1 MSSSSSSH
9 RGWLSIGGIV
19 LAFVLFG
26 AVNILSNTTLSTAR
40 LDLTADR
47 LFTLSSG
54 TKAVLAKIAE
64 PITLRYYF
72 SDRLGR
78 EIPSYGVYGTRIRE
92 MLQEYAAAAKGKIKL
107 EIVDP
112 RPFSDD
118 EDRAVAYGLQ
128 GVPVS
133 QGGDLVYF
141 GLAGSNTADKE
152 ELIPFFQPERERFLE
167 YDLTKLV
174 HNLSVTK
181 KPAVGLLT
189 ALPLQGDF
197 RQRPPQP
204 WAIYTQLTQF
214 FDLRPI
220 ERDVAA
226 IPEDIG
232 VLMLVHPQNLP
243 DKTLYAVDQFVLR
256 GGRALVFVDPHA
268 EGEMGR
274 PGMAAQTGLT
284 GSNLKKLF
292 DAWGLEMIDGK
303 VAGDRL
309 AARRV
314 NAGTETRVRA
324 VDYLAWLQIRDDA
337 SFNRNDILTAET
349 GLIQMASAGVLKP
362 KDGAGTTVTPLIS
375 TSAQSTQI
383 DADAVK
389 MQPDPVKILAE
400 FKPDNTPYILAAR
413 ITGKVKSAFPDGPP
427 AEPAKDGEEKKEE
440 PKPAAPAVQTEGRLT
455 ESKVP
460 LNVIVVADTDLLE
473 DRFWAQVQ
481 EFFGQQLVIP
491 IAANGDFVVNAVDN
505 LLGSDELISLRS
517 RGMSARPFV
526 AVQEI
531 QRDAELRFRAKERE
545 LQEKLRDTE
554 KKLSELQSQGQPGG
568 EAGRTILSREQ
579 QEAIEKFRADMIAIR
594 RELRDVQYEL
604 RRDIEGLEML
614 LKFINIGL
622 IPILVAI
629 AAVIVGVVRSRRRA
643 STRRL
648 TPAMS

>member
-1 MSSSSSSH
+1 MNASPSSAPTFH
-9 RGWLSIGGIV
+9 RGWLSIGGII
-19 LAFVLFG
+19 LAFILFG
-26 AVNILSNTTLSTAR
+26 AINILSNTSLSTAR
-40 LDLTADR
+40 LDLTADK
-47 LFTLSSG
+47 LFTLSPG
-54 TKAVLAKIAE
+54 TKAVLAKIGE

-72 SDRLGR
+72 SERLGR

-107 EIVDP
+107 EIIDP

-118 EDRAVAYGLQ
+118 EDRAVGYGLQ

-152 ELIPFFQPERERFLE
+152 EIIPFFQPERERFLE

-174 HNLSVTK
+174 YNLSIAK

-189 ALPLQGDF
+189 GLPVQGDF
-197 RQRPPQP
+197 RQRPPEP

-214 FDLRPI
+214 FDLRSI
-220 ERDVAA
+220 DRDAA
-226 IPEDIG
+226 TIPADIG
-232 VLMLVHPQNLP
+232 VLILAHPQNLP
-243 DKTLYAVDQFVLR
+243 DKTLYAIDQFVLR

-292 DAWGLEMIDGK
+292 DAWGIEMVEGK

-324 VDYLAWLQIRDDA
+324 VDYLAWLQLKDEGN
-337 SFNRNDILTAET
+337 FNRSDILTAET
-349 GLIQMASAGVLKP
+349 GLLQMASAGILKP
-362 KDGAGTTVTPLIS
+362 KDGVGTTVTPLIR
-375 TSAQSTQI
+375 TSPQSTQI
-383 DADAVK
+383 DVDAVK
-389 MQPDPVKILAE
+389 MAPDPVKILAE
-400 FKPDNTPYILAAR
+400 FKPDNEPYILAAR
-413 ITGKVKSAFPDGPP
+413 VTGKVKTAFPDGPP
-427 AEPAKDGEEKKEE
+427 PEPAKEGEEKKDQ
-440 PKPAAPAVQTEGRLT
+440 PAAPAAERLT

-460 LNVIVVADTDLLE
+460 LNLIVVADTDLLE

-481 EFFGQQLVIP
+481 EFFGQRLLIP
-491 IAANGDFVVNAVDN
+491 MAANGDFVVNAVDN

-554 KKLSELQSQGQPGG
+554 KKLNELQSQGQPGG
-568 EAGRTILSREQ
+568 DAGRTILSREQ
-579 QEAIEKFRADMIAIR
+579 QEAIEKFRADMLSIR

-622 IPILVAI
+622 IPILVAV

-643 STRRL
+643 PARRVQAAL
-648 TPAMS
+648 S